1 MAAQGRQGSDMT
13 DPRTPPIAPDH
24 ASHDRLLVAALA
36 DRGADALTLR
46 DRAKAEAQVAACR
59 DCAALHADLVMLTA
73 AIPTAAIPVR
83 PRDFTLSP
91 ADVERLRPRGL
102 RRLIGL
108 IGSSNDAFTRP
119 LALGLTT
126 LGIVGLLVASL
137 PGALSGFGSAGAA
150 PVLSTVGS
158 AVGESTSG
166 AQAAASAAPSA
177 GAAAPAPAGS
187 GGGVGAAPAPSGAAP
202 QADGS
207 LGRAAAAAGP
217 SASGGDDSKAVYG
230 ADNGAPETNSGRQN
244 GYGGTERTGDLLS
257 VGDEANGVSPLVV
270 IAGAMLIVGLGLFG
284 FRWSARRLRDR

>member
-1 MAAQGRQGSDMT
+1 MT

-177 GAAAPAPAGS
+177 AAAPAAAGS
-187 GGGVGAAPAPSGAAP
+187 GGGIAAAPAPSGAAP

-207 LGRAAAAAGP
+207 FGRVSVAARP

-230 ADNGAPETNSGRQN
+230 ADNGALTTNSAGQN

-257 VGDEANGVSPLVV
+257 VGDEASGVSPLVV

-284 FRWSARRLRDR
+284 LRWSARRLRDH

>member
-1 MAAQGRQGSDMT
+1 MT

-73 AIPTAAIPVR
+73 AIPTAAIPAR

-177 GAAAPAPAGS
+177 AAAPAAAGS
-187 GGGVGAAPAPSGAAP
+187 GGGIAAAPAPSGAAP

-207 LGRAAAAAGP
+207 FGRVSVAARP

-230 ADNGAPETNSGRQN
+230 ADNGAPATNSAGQN

-257 VGDEANGVSPLVV
+257 VGDEASGVSPLVV
-270 IAGAMLIVGLGLFG
+270 IAGAMVIVGLGLFG
-284 FRWSARRLRDR
+284 LRWSARRLRDR

>member
-1 MAAQGRQGSDMT
+1 MT

-36 DRGADALTLR
+36 DRGADALTPR

-177 GAAAPAPAGS
+177 AAAPAAAGS
-187 GGGVGAAPAPSGAAP
+187 GGGVAAAPAPSGAAP

-207 LGRAAAAAGP
+207 FGRVSVAARP

-230 ADNGAPETNSGRQN
+230 ADNGGPETNSAGQN

-257 VGDEANGVSPLVV
+257 VGDEASGVSPLVV

-284 FRWSARRLRDR
+284 LRWSARRLRDH

>member
-1 MAAQGRQGSDMT
+1 MT
-13 DPRTPPIAPDH
+13 DPRTPQIARDH

-36 DRGADALTLR
+36 DRGADALTPR
-46 DRAKAEAQVAACR
+46 DRASAEAQVAACR
-59 DCAALHADLVMLTA
+59 DCAALHADLAVLTA
-73 AIPTAAIPVR
+73 AIPTAAIPAR

-108 IGSSNDAFTRP
+108 IGSSSDAFTRP

-137 PGALSGFGSAGAA
+137 PGALSGFGAAGAA

-158 AVGESTSG
+158 AVGESSSA
-166 AQAAASAAPSA
+166 AQGAASAVPSA
-177 GAAAPAPAGS
+177 AAAAPAAVGS

-207 LGRAAAAAGP
+207 FGRVAAAAGP

-230 ADNGAPETNSGRQN
+230 ADNGAPETNSAGQN

-257 VGDEANGVSPLVV
+257 VGDEARGVSPLVV
-270 IAGAMLIVGLGLFG
+270 IAGAMVIVGVGLFG
-284 FRWSARRLRDR
+284 LRWSARRLRDR